1 MAFENLTDRLSNVFS
16 NLGRKGKLSED
27 DVNQALREVR
37 MALLEADVNFKLV
50 KEFIAK
56 VKEKA
61 IGEEVLNS
69 LTPAQTV
76 VKIVNDE
83 LTEMMGS
90 ETTEITLR
98 PASEI
103 SVIMM
108 VGLQGAGKTTTAA
121 KLAGKFKSAGRTPVL
136 VACDIYRPAAIDQL
150 RVNAEK
156 VKVPFFSLGDK
167 ISLYGQ
173 SGAHYGFGIQSSLLQ
188 IYSSSLHV
196 LLTLFNLTLLRHEA
210 VLVLKKLA
218 HNKGRRINVNNI

>member
-56 VKEKA
+56 VKVKA

-121 KLAGKFKSAGRTPVL
+121 KLAGKFKIKGRKVL
-136 VACDIYRPAAIDQL
+136 LTACDVYRPAAIKQLQVNGEKQGVEVFSMGDQHKP
-150 RVNAEK
+150 VDIAKAAMEHAK
-156 VKVPFFSLGDK
+156 KQGMSVDE
-167 ISLYGQ
+167 
-173 SGAHYGFGIQSSLLQ
+173 
-188 IYSSSLHV
+188 
-196 LLTLFNLTLLRHEA
+196 LFRE
-210 VLVLKKLA
+210 VFKC
-218 HNKGRRINVNNI
+218 